1 MLNKLLQEIV
11 VSIVGKS
18 AEEIVELLNTPK
30 YVNEFI
36 LAKKLDITINQT
48 RNILYKISDYGLV
61 SSVRKKDKK
70 KGWYTYYW
78 KFEILK
84 CLEFLKSILLEKK
97 GGIENEV
104 KSRNSQ
110 VFYMCKCCGLEYEGD
125 KALLMDFTCDECGE
139 IFTVKDNSKLLRD
152 LKRELSRIGEKLSL
166 VEIEIENEQGKLA
179 KKRSL
184 EIKKE
189 EKEKEKKKLEA
200 KAKRDLKREQR
211 KKEKEKELKI
221 LGKKKIIRKGVK
233 KKSKKI
239 VKKKKS
245 VKEKRGVKKKV
256 KKNSSFGVKKEVS
269 KKSGKKK
276 VMKKINKK
284 KKTLKKTFEKKILKK
299 RFIKKKKIT
308 KKIRE
313 RAKFVKKKGKKI
325 SKKSVS
331 KKRVKRK
338 K

>member
-30 YVNEFI
+30 YVNEFV

-97 GGIENEV
+97 EELENEV
-104 KSRNSQ
+104 RLRNSQ
-110 VFYMCKCCGLEYEGD
+110 IFYVCKCCGLEYGGD

-152 LKRELSRIGEKLSL
+152 LKREILKIEEKLSL

-179 KKRSL
+179 KKRGL

-189 EKEKEKKKLEA
+189 EREKEKKKLEA
-200 KAKRDLKREQR
+200 KAKRDLKRKQR
-211 KKEKEKELKI
+211 KREKEKEERK
-221 LGKKKIIRKGVK
+221 LGKKKVLKKATK

-239 VKKKKS
+239 
-245 VKEKRGVKKKV
+245 
-256 KKNSSFGVKKEVS
+256 
-269 KKSGKKK
+269 
-276 VMKKINKK
+276 
-284 KKTLKKTFEKKILKK
+284 
-299 RFIKKKKIT
+299 IKKKKGV
-308 KKIRE
+308 KKLSNKRI
-313 RAKFVKKKGKKI
+313 VKKKSPLKEKKKSSKKDGKLKVLKKANKKKTIVKKSKKKILGKKG
-325 SKKSVS
+325 
-331 KKRVKRK
+331 
-338 K
+338 